1 MSFGKSSSYTT
12 PQLTQEQKDAISA
25 QTNFMTG
32 TIIPTYQEA
41 VKGATNL
48 YNKNAGGV
56 LNAAQN
62 AAGTA
67 NQAQQSLGETGESAL
82 RTGISGL
89 QSLFNP
95 EYEAN
100 QIQAALAPAQA
111 QYQQNLAGQQAQF
124 GGAGNLGSARQALAG
139 QQLAGQNQALMAKT
153 AADVASN
160 IAQQRAG
167 VGTQLAQFGQSGLAG
182 AQQAAGNQIS
192 ASMIP
197 QDLYNKYASVI
208 FGTPSTSYNANFQG
222 TQGQSQ
228 TGSKFGI
235 DTAGLFGKPGG

>member
-25 QTNFMTG
+25 QTGFMTG

-48 YNKNAGGV
+48 YNQNAGGV

-62 AAGTA
+62 QAGTA
-67 NQAQQSLGETGESAL
+67 SQAQQALGETGESAL

-89 QSLFNP
+89 QSLFSP
-95 EYEAN
+95 DYEAN
-100 QIQAALAPAQA
+100 QVSAALAPAQA
-111 QYQQNLAGQQAQF
+111 QYQQNLAQQQAQF

-139 QQLAGQNQALMAKT
+139 QQLAGQNQALQAKT
-153 AADVASN
+153 AADIQSQ
-160 IAQQRAG
+160 IAQQRMG
-167 VGTQLAQFGQSGLAG
+167 VGSTLANLGQGGLGG
-182 AQQAAGNQIS
+182 AQAAAANQVG

-197 QDLYNKYASVI
+197 QELYNKYASVI
-208 FGTPSTSYNANFQG
+208 FGTPATSYNANFQG
-222 TQGQSQ
+222 TQGSNVD
-228 TGSKFGI
+228 KMDIGI
-235 DTAGLFGKPGG
+235 FK

>member
-25 QTNFMTG
+25 QTGFMTG

-41 VKGATNL
+41 VRGATDI
-48 YNKNAGGV
+48 YNQNAGGV

-62 AAGTA
+62 AGGVA
-67 NQAQQSLGETGESAL
+67 NQAQQALGETGESAL

-89 QSLFNP
+89 QSLFSP
-95 EYEAN
+95 DYERN

-139 QQLAGQNQALMAKT
+139 QQLAGQNQALQAST
-153 AADVASN
+153 AAQVQRDIAAQRMGVGSTLASLGQGGLGGAQAAASN
-160 IAQQRAG
+160 QITAAMTPQQ
-167 VGTQLAQFGQSGLAG
+167 
-182 AQQAAGNQIS
+182 
-192 ASMIP
+192 
-197 QDLYNKYASVI
+197 LYNQYASVI
-208 FGTPSTSYNANFQG
+208 FGTPSGSYNANFQG

-228 TGSKFGI
+228 TGMNMGI
-235 DTAGLFGKPGG
+235 KI